1 MGKPLRVLLV
11 EDSAADARL
20 MERALREGGYEPSI
34 RRVEDAEALNAALE
48 QQGWDVVLAEYALPR
63 FRGLD
68 AARLLELKQP
78 NVPLILISGTIREE
92 EAVEA
97 LRSGAR
103 DFLTKGNLARLA
115 PAIERELEEAQVR
128 EERRRAEKRIR
139 FQAEILSQ
147 MHEAVLVTDADGAVT
162 FWNQVAEQLYGL
174 TASQAFGRALE
185 QIVNCRMDPAQRQ
198 ARDEALST
206 QGYWRGEY
214 LQITPTGKELYVDAA
229 LSRLAD
235 EQGQRQATLHV
246 VRDITKRHQAEQA
259 LRSLSYWQGVV
270 REINSLLLSSRSE
283 QELLEKS
290 CQVLR
295 GLDFVDF
302 VWIGLED
309 PKDGWVHPVV
319 AEGDGAFTEERTSRQ
334 YAAALNLP
342 LAMEGEQFGTLNV
355 HSEQADAFGERER
368 VYLGEIAGDLSVG
381 LHSLRLE
388 KRLASGV
395 LDMRRMLAQTI
406 DVITSISESKDP
418 YTTGHQK
425 RVAELSYLIAR
436 EIGLPGEQAEQ
447 VRVTALVH
455 DIGKIGIPTEL
466 LVKPGK
472 ISEAEFQVI
481 KTHSDIG
488 HEIMKSVEFNWPVAQ
503 IIRQHHERL
512 DGSGYPL
519 GLKGEDILPEARII
533 AVADVVEA
541 MATHRPYRPALGVEA
556 ALAEIEGRKGSR
568 YDPACVEA
576 CVRLFREQAYHFS

>member
-20 MERALREGGYEPSI
+20 IERALRKGGYDPTI
-34 RRVEDAEALNAALE
+34 RRVQDAEALNAALE
-48 QQGWDVVLAEYALPR
+48 QQGWDVVLADFALPR
-63 FRGLD
+63 LRGTE
-68 AARLLELKQP
+68 AIQIVERKQP
-78 NVPLILISGTIREE
+78 NVPLILISGSINEE
-92 EAVEA
+92 EAVAA
-97 LRSGAR
+97 LRGGAR

-115 PAIERELEEAQVR
+115 PAIERELAEARVR
-128 EERRRAEKRIR
+128 EERLKAEKRIR
-139 FQAEILSQ
+139 FQVEILSQ
-147 MHEAVLVTDADGAVT
+147 MHEAVLVSDRDGAVT
-162 FWNQVAEQLYGL
+162 YWNHVAEQLYGL
-174 TASQAFGRALE
+174 SAREAFGRPLE
-185 QIVNCRMDPAQRQ
+185 QIVTCRMDPVQRQ

-214 LQITPTGKELYVDAA
+214 LQITPSGKELYVDAA

-235 EQGQRQATLHV
+235 EQGQRQATLQV

-295 GLDFVDF
+295 RLDFVDF

-309 PKDGWVHPVV
+309 PKDGWVHPVA
-319 AEGDGAFTEERTSRQ
+319 AEGDGAFTEERMSGQ
-334 YAAALNLP
+334 YAATLNLP

-576 CVRLFREQAYHFS
+576 CVRLFREQAYSFS